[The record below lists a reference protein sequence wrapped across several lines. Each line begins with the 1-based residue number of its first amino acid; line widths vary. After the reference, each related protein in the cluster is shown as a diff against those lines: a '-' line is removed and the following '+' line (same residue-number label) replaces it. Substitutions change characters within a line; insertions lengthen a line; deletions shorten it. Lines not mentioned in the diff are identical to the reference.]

1 MKTITRIWQKK
12 SARDA
17 LWLDRVLNMPSA
29 CARKKAFGV
38 ALRNEKDAA
47 SSAEDEGLLPDSAL
61 CLRPRHLTADRVQN
75 VTTEKNSPVDNGS
88 LDAFGGW
95 SGVLSDLVAGVD
107 LTPAAARAALGAIL
121 RGEATDA
128 QVAGFIIA
136 LGMKGGSVLE
146 LTGLV
151 EAMMDAAS
159 PLNVP
164 DGTID
169 IVGSG
174 GAPARRRHA
183 LSVSTMAAFVASA
196 AGAVVCKH
204 GSVAASSSSGSF
216 DTLGA
221 LGLVIALD
229 GKQVERCV
237 TDVGRGFAVAKNFHP
252 ARRCVGPVRSELG
265 VPTTFNFLGPL
276 SHPGGVKRQVV
287 GVSDPTMA
295 PRVAGVLAAR
305 GSEHALVVHGGD
317 RLDEI
322 TTTDL
327 TRIYEVR
334 DGEVVG
340 ETEFDPESIGIP
352 RVNRSQIQG
361 GTPEDNATIMRNL
374 FEGTDKGPR
383 ADIVAL
389 NAAAGLLVAG
399 LVEDFASGVEAAK
412 DVMSNG
418 GAAKK
423 LAEVIDM
430 SNELAN

>member
-1 MKTITRIWQKK
+1 MRRSGNDEALLGEGVVPRPA
-12 SARDA
+12 SAPGTKPRQQTN
-17 LWLDRVLNMPSA
+17 DRVPKVTSSNSNSA
-29 CARKKAFGV
+29 A
-38 ALRNEKDAA
+38 DA
-47 SSAEDEGLLPDSAL
+47 
-61 CLRPRHLTADRVQN
+61 
-75 VTTEKNSPVDNGS
+75 S

-107 LTPAAARAALGAIL
+107 LTPAAARAALGSIL

-159 PLNVP
+159 PLDVP
-164 DGTID
+164 NGTID

-174 GAPARRRHA
+174 GAPSRRTHA
-183 LSVSTMAAFVASA
+183 LSVSTMACFVASA
-196 AGAVVCKH
+196 AGATVCKH

-216 DTLGA
+216 DTLGV
-221 LGLVIALD
+221 LGLAVDLD
-229 GKQVERCV
+229 GPQVARCV
-237 TDVGRGFAVAKNFHP
+237 EEVGLGFAFAKKFHP
-252 ARRCVGPVRSELG
+252 AMRFVGPVRSELG

-322 TTTDL
+322 TTTDS

-334 DGEVVG
+334 DGDVVG
-340 ETEFDPESIGIP
+340 ETEFAPESVGLR
-352 RVNRSQIQG
+352 RVNRAEIQG
-361 GTPEDNATIMRNL
+361 GTPEDNVRIMHEL
-374 FEGTDKGPR
+374 FAGTDTGPR
-383 ADIVAL
+383 ADIIAI

-399 LVEDFASGVEAAK
+399 IVKDMGAGLEAAK
-412 DVMSNG
+412 AVMTDG
-418 GAAKK
+418 RAAAKVEAVVNLSK
-423 LAEVIDM
+423 EIAD
-430 SNELAN
+430 

>member
-1 MKTITRIWQKK
+1 MTSSK
-12 SARDA
+12 SNSATDVP
-17 LWLDRVLNMPSA
+17 LDV
-29 CARKKAFGV
+29 
-38 ALRNEKDAA
+38 
-47 SSAEDEGLLPDSAL
+47 
-61 CLRPRHLTADRVQN
+61 
-75 VTTEKNSPVDNGS
+75 
-88 LDAFGGW
+88 FGGW

-107 LTPAAARAALGAIL
+107 LTPAAARAALGSIL

-159 PLNVP
+159 PLDVP
-164 DGTID
+164 NGTID

-174 GAPARRRHA
+174 GAPSRRTHA
-183 LSVSTMAAFVASA
+183 LSVSTMACFVASA
-196 AGAVVCKH
+196 AGATVCKH

-216 DTLGA
+216 DTLGV
-221 LGLVIALD
+221 LGLAVDLD
-229 GKQVERCV
+229 GAQVARCV
-237 TDVGRGFAVAKNFHP
+237 EEVGLGFAFAKKFHP
-252 ARRCVGPVRSELG
+252 AMRFVGPVRSELG

-305 GSEHALVVHGGD
+305 GSEHALVVHGSD

-322 TTTDL
+322 TTTDS

-334 DGEVVG
+334 DGDVVG
-340 ETEFDPESIGIP
+340 ETEFAPESVGLR
-352 RVNRSQIQG
+352 RVNRAEIQG
-361 GTPEDNATIMRNL
+361 GTPEDNVRIMHEL
-374 FEGTDKGPR
+374 FAGTDTGPR
-383 ADIVAL
+383 ADIIAI

-399 LVEDFASGVEAAK
+399 IVKDMGAGLEAAK
-412 DVMSNG
+412 AVMTDG
-418 GAAKK
+418 RAAAKVEAVVNLSK
-423 LAEVIDM
+423 EIAG
-430 SNELAN
+430 

>member
-12 SARDA
+12 SVRDA
-17 LWLDRVLNMPSA
+17 LWLDRVSNMPSA

-121 RGEATDA
+121 RGEA
-128 QVAGFIIA
+128 
-136 LGMKGGSVLE
+136 
-146 LTGLV
+146 
-151 EAMMDAAS
+151 MMVAAS

-221 LGLVIALD
+221 LGLVIDLD

-237 TDVGRGFAVAKNFHP
+237 TDVGLGFAFAKNFHP
-252 ARRCVGPVRSELG
+252 AMRFVGPVRSELG

-352 RVNRSQIQG
+352 RVTRSQIQG

>member
-1 MKTITRIWQKK
+1 VTSSK
-12 SARDA
+12 SNAAADA
-17 LWLDRVLNMPSA
+17 
-29 CARKKAFGV
+29 
-38 ALRNEKDAA
+38 
-47 SSAEDEGLLPDSAL
+47 
-61 CLRPRHLTADRVQN
+61 
-75 VTTEKNSPVDNGS
+75 S
-88 LDAFGGW
+88 LDVFGGW

-107 LTPAAARAALGAIL
+107 LTPAAARAALGSIL

-151 EAMMDAAS
+151 DAMMDAAS
-159 PLNVP
+159 PLEVP
-164 DGTID
+164 NGTID
-169 IVGSG
+169 VVGSG
-174 GAPARRRHA
+174 GAPSRRTHA
-183 LSVSTMAAFVASA
+183 LSVSTMACFVASA
-196 AGAVVCKH
+196 AGATVCKH

-216 DTLGA
+216 DTLGV
-221 LGLVIALD
+221 LGLAIDLD
-229 GKQVERCV
+229 GTQVARCV
-237 TDVGRGFAVAKNFHP
+237 EEVGLGFAFAKNFHP
-252 ARRCVGPVRSELG
+252 AMRFVGPVRSELG

-322 TTTDL
+322 TTTDS

-340 ETEFDPESIGIP
+340 ETEFEPESVGIR
-352 RVNRSQIQG
+352 RVNRAEIQG
-361 GTPEDNATIMRNL
+361 GSPEDNVRIMHEL
-374 FEGTDKGPR
+374 FAGTDVGPR
-383 ADIVAL
+383 ADIVAV

-399 LVEDFASGVEAAK
+399 LVENMGAGLEAAK
-412 DVMSNG
+412 AVMVNG
-418 GAAKK
+418 QAAAKVESVVN
-423 LAEVIDM
+423 L
-430 SNELAN
+430 SNEIAD

>member
-1 MKTITRIWQKK
+1 VNDQ
-12 SARDA
+12 
-17 LWLDRVLNMPSA
+17 
-29 CARKKAFGV
+29 
-38 ALRNEKDAA
+38 
-47 SSAEDEGLLPDSAL
+47 
-61 CLRPRHLTADRVQN
+61 
-75 VTTEKNSPVDNGS
+75 KNSTVGNAP

-95 SGVLSDLVAGVD
+95 SGVLSDLVKGVD

-121 RGEATDA
+121 NGEASDA

-151 EAMMDAAS
+151 EAMMDAAA

-164 DGTID
+164 AGTID

-183 LSVSTMAAFVASA
+183 LSISTMAAVVASA
-196 AGAVVCKH
+196 AGAQVCKH

-216 DTLGA
+216 DTLDA
-221 LGLVIALD
+221 LGMAIDLN
-229 GKQVERCV
+229 GEQVERCV
-237 TDVGRGFAVAKNFHP
+237 TEVGLGFAFAKNFHP
-252 ARRCVGPVRSELG
+252 AMRFVGPVRSELG

-276 SHPGGVKRQVV
+276 SHPGGVRRQVV

-340 ETEFDPESIGIP
+340 DTEFDPESIGIP
-352 RVNRSQIQG
+352 RVNRAEIQG
-361 GTPEDNATIMRNL
+361 GTAEENAQIMRDL
-374 FEGTDKGPR
+374 FSATDKGPR
-383 ADIVAL
+383 ADIVAI
-389 NAAAGLLVAG
+389 NAAAGLVVAG
-399 LVEDFASGVEAAK
+399 VVKDLASGVDAAK
-412 DVMSNG
+412 DAMFNG
-418 GAAKK
+418 HAATK
-423 LAEVIDM
+423 LDDVLEL
-430 SNELAN
+430 SNEIAS